1 MRPIRRLIHRLHS
14 ERRGI
19 SILEML
25 IATLLSAMVIT
36 AALEFYVTQ
45 HHAWLMQ
52 GDVSDVQHNARACL
66 DEIATQLR
74 MAGYG
79 LPPGH
84 PPFTI
89 GQDSLAIY
97 ARGDS
102 TVDTTVYY
110 VTYIDSLNPVLVRD
124 LPGTG
129 PKVYSDGIENL
140 TVAQTGASL
149 LQVTLV
155 ARSHRTEMELLGGD
169 GYRRRQLTT
178 EVRARNLAL

>member
-1 MRPIRRLIHRLHS
+1 MRYIRRHWHRLHHQQ
-14 ERRGI
+14 RGM

-25 IATLLSAMVIT
+25 IATLLSAMVIA

-52 GDVSDVQHNARACL
+52 DDVSEVQHNARACL
-66 DEIATQLR
+66 DEIASQLR

-84 PPFTI
+84 PPFAI
-89 GQDSLAIY
+89 GQDSITIY

-102 TVDTTVYY
+102 LVDTTVYY
-110 VTYIDSLNPVLVRD
+110 VAYIDSVSPVLVRD
-124 LPGTG
+124 LPSTG
-129 PKVYSDGIENL
+129 PRVYSDGIESL

-155 ARSHRTEMELLGGD
+155 ARSSRTEEEFLGGD